1 MAAPSE
7 GHRKI
12 KVESE
17 KSSAQSAIL
26 LAAAVLVIAVLAVL
40 FGLQTLLWLNT
51 RQWTSLNPWL
61 ADTPQ
66 PLQPVSATQGDLP
79 PLPGDKAAKSKPA
92 KPAQLKAQL
101 KAYDYEFTSPWSGN
115 VKTSPGISYV
125 QFQFDS
131 GQVIVFFDP
140 EAQID
145 VVRQMKSSET
155 PLYQPF
161 QNIFGEQS
169 PESNYALY
177 QTVYSASPAQISPF
191 MNRQIA
197 FRSNILL
204 LWKLSFG
211 FDAQPGIHSIDL
223 GMNRGFE
230 FGDAATGRPVALR
243 LFDDRDKQ
251 FRFIFTVASGSSGQF
266 TQSDINTVAQSL
278 RLIPIL
284 ER

>member
-1 MAAPSE
+1 MAAPPE
-7 GHRKI
+7 VHRKI

-17 KSSAQSAIL
+17 KSDAQSAIL
-26 LAAAVLVIAVLAVL
+26 LAAAVLIVAVLAVS
-40 FGLQTLLWLNT
+40 FGVQTLVWVNS
-51 RQWTSLNPWL
+51 RQWTSVNPWL
-61 ADTPQ
+61 ADVPQ
-66 PLQPVSATQGDLP
+66 PLPPISASQGDLP
-79 PLPGDKAAKSKPA
+79 PLPGDKGAKAKPA
-92 KPAQLKAQL
+92 KPAQL

-115 VKTSPGISYV
+115 VKTIPGISYV
-125 QFQFDS
+125 EFHFDS

-145 VVRQMKSSET
+145 VVRQMTSSET

-169 PESNYALY
+169 PTSNYALY

-197 FRSNILL
+197 FRTNVLL

-211 FDAQPGIHSIDL
+211 FDMEPGIHSIEL
-223 GMNRGFE
+223 GKNRGFE
-230 FGDAATGRPVALR
+230 FGDATTGRPVALR
-243 LFDDRDKQ
+243 LFDDQDKQ

-266 TQSDINTVAQSL
+266 TQNDINTAVQSL
-278 RLIPIL
+278 QSIPIL

>member
-7 GHRKI
+7 AHRTT

-17 KSSAQSAIL
+17 RSSAQSATL
-26 LAAAVLVIAVLAVL
+26 LVAAVLVIAVLAVS
-40 FGLQTLLWLNT
+40 FGLQTLLWLNS

-66 PLQPVSATQGDLP
+66 PLPPVSVTQGDLP
-79 PLPGDKAAKSKPA
+79 PLPGDKGGKARPVKP
-92 KPAQLKAQL
+92 AQL
-101 KAYDYEFTSPWSGN
+101 KAYDYEFTSPWSGT
-115 VKTSPGISYV
+115 VKTTPGITYV
-125 QFQFDS
+125 QFQFES

-177 QTVYSASPAQISPF
+177 QIVYSASPAQISPF

-197 FRSNILL
+197 FRTNVLL

-211 FDAQPGIHSIDL
+211 FDAQPGIHSIEM
-223 GMNRGFE
+223 GKNRGFE

-251 FRFIFTVASGSSGQF
+251 FRFIFTAASGSSGQF

-278 RLIPIL
+278 QAIPIL